1 MGDPANYEPP
11 TVDLSLLRPGPV
23 SVLPTI
29 LSMGGSIVAKIL
41 LGIYGGPH
49 GAYLTLTGR
58 GEPVKGDQLSRGHEM
73 EPVIAGLVRDMFKAR
88 GIEVVGLWDQGTF
101 RAPGHPTMHATP
113 DRLLIRDGEVVGH
126 VELKSVNNQHR
137 ALYIDNREDWG
148 LQCQHTNCVL
158 DGALKASPAWDYAG
172 MNESTLVAL
181 AAPEPVFDHLRRLI
195 REKGLDAAIEEAR
208 ELVASGVAELQ
219 TRPVGIEPSYA
230 QETVPKLEAWYEK
243 HVIGDTPPPV
253 DDTKECGRALD
264 LRVGRREGD
273 MVMCENIAA
282 TSRSIVEAKASIKE
296 AKSWLQLNENKL
308 RLLMG
313 PIKRAFDDTLT
324 ATLSARKGPS
334 RLNQK
339 RAKELLEAAGIAEDE
354 YMSEGGEFT
363 VLLVK
368 EREEK
373 PGEKELEGEDE
384 WAARF
389 LHEAVSHTRHGTM
402 MTRKEKKDI
411 VKEALG
417 IATINGERWM
427 AILERSERFKPEET
441 EEVSA

>member
-1 MGDPANYEPP
+1 MGDPAKYEPP
-11 TVDLSLLRPGPV
+11 TVDQSLLKPGLV

-29 LSMGGSIVAKIL
+29 LSMGGSTVAKIL

-58 GEPVKGDQLSRGHEM
+58 GEPVEGDQLSRGHEM
-73 EPVIAGLVRDMFKAR
+73 EPLIAELVRGMFKAR
-88 GIEVVGLWDQGTF
+88 GIEVVELWGQGTF
-101 RAPGHPTMHATP
+101 REPEYPTMHATP

-126 VELKSVNNQHR
+126 LELKSANNQHR
-137 ALYIDNREDWG
+137 ALYIDNREDWWV
-148 LQCQHTNCVL
+148 QCQHTNWVL

-208 ELVASGVAELQ
+208 ELVVSGVAELQ
-219 TRPVGIEPSYA
+219 IRHVGIEPSYA

-273 MVMCENIAA
+273 MPMCENIATLGRNIA
-282 TSRSIVEAKASIKE
+282 EAKTSIKE
-296 AKSWLQLNENKL
+296 LKAWVQLNENKL
-308 RLLMG
+308 KLVMG
-313 PIKRAFDDTLT
+313 PFKRAYDDTMSVS
-324 ATLSARKGPS
+324 LSARKGPS

-373 PGEKELEGEDE
+373 P
-384 WAARF
+384 
-389 LHEAVSHTRHGTM
+389 
-402 MTRKEKKDI
+402 
-411 VKEALG
+411 
-417 IATINGERWM
+417 
-427 AILERSERFKPEET
+427 EET

>member
-1 MGDPANYEPP
+1 MGDPAKYKPP
-11 TVDLSLLRPGPV
+11 TVDLSKLRPGLV

-58 GEPVKGDQLSRGHEM
+58 GEPVEGDQLTRGHDV
-73 EPVIAGLVRDMFKAR
+73 EPLIAGLVRGMFKAR
-88 GIEVVGLWDQGTF
+88 GIEVVELWDQGTF
-101 RAPGHPTMHATP
+101 KRTPTMHATP

-126 VELKSVNNQHR
+126 LELKSVNNQHR
-137 ALYIDNREDWG
+137 ALYVDNKEDWW
-148 LQCQHTNCVL
+148 LQCQHTDWVL

-208 ELVASGVAELQ
+208 ELVVSGVAELQ
-219 TRPVGIEPSYA
+219 IRHVGIEPSYA
-230 QETVPKLEAWYEK
+230 QETVPKLEAWFEK

-273 MVMCENIAA
+273 MPMCENIADTA
-282 TSRSIVEAKASIKE
+282 KTIAEDEASLNALKARI
-296 AKSWLQLNENKL
+296 QLNKNKL
-308 RLLMG
+308 KLLMG
-313 PIKRAFDDTLT
+313 PVKKAHNDDIT
-324 ATLSARKGPS
+324 ATLIDNKGRE
-334 RLNQK
+334 RLDQK
-339 RAKELLEAAGIAEDE
+339 AAMELLAELGAPREE
-354 YMSEGGEFT
+354 YMKMGNSYVT
-363 VLLVK
+363 IRIK
-368 EREEK
+368 DHRE
-373 PGEKELEGEDE
+373 
-384 WAARF
+384 
-389 LHEAVSHTRHGTM
+389 
-402 MTRKEKKDI
+402 
-411 VKEALG
+411 
-417 IATINGERWM
+417 
-427 AILERSERFKPEET
+427 KPEET

>member
-1 MGDPANYEPP
+1 MGDPAKYEPP
-11 TVDLSLLRPGPV
+11 TVNQSKLRPGLV
-23 SVLPTI
+23 SVLATI

-49 GAYLTLTGR
+49 GAYLTLTGM
-58 GEPVKGDQLSRGHEM
+58 GEPVEGDQLNRGHEM
-73 EPVIAGLVRDMFKAR
+73 EPLIAGLVRPMFKAR
-88 GIEVVGLWDQGTF
+88 GIEVVELWGQGTF

-113 DRLLIRDGEVVGH
+113 DRLMIRDGKVVGH

-148 LQCQHTNCVL
+148 LQCQHTNWVL

-195 REKGLDAAIEEAR
+195 REKGLDAATEEAR
-208 ELVASGVAELQ
+208 ELVVSGVAELQ
-219 TRPVGIEPSYA
+219 IRMVPIEPSYA

-273 MVMCENIAA
+273 MPMCENIA
-282 TSRSIVEAKASIKE
+282 TLGRRVSEIKASIKALKAE
-296 AKSWLQLNENKL
+296 LQLNENKL
-308 RLLMG
+308 KLVMG
-313 PIKRAFDDTLT
+313 PVKRAYDDTLSVT
-324 ATLSARKGPS
+324 ISDRKGPS

-339 RAKELLEAAGIAEDE
+339 RAKELLEAAGVAEDE
-354 YMSEGGEFT
+354 YMSEGGDFT
-363 VLLVK
+363 VMLVK
-368 EREEK
+368 EREE
-373 PGEKELEGEDE
+373 
-384 WAARF
+384 
-389 LHEAVSHTRHGTM
+389 
-402 MTRKEKKDI
+402 
-411 VKEALG
+411 
-417 IATINGERWM
+417 
-427 AILERSERFKPEET
+427 KPEET

>member
-1 MGDPANYEPP
+1 MGDPAKYKPP
-11 TVDLSLLRPGPV
+11 TVDQSKLRPGLV

-29 LSMGGSIVAKIL
+29 LSMGGSTVAKIL
-41 LGIYGGPH
+41 LGEWGGPH

-58 GEPVKGDQLSRGHEM
+58 GEPVTGDQLTRGHDI
-73 EPVIAGLVRDMFKAR
+73 EPLIAGLVRPGFKVR
-88 GIEVVGLWDQGTF
+88 GYEVVEVLGQGTF
-101 RAPGHPTMHATP
+101 KRTPTTHATP

-126 VELKSVNNQHR
+126 LELKSVNNQHR
-137 ALYIDNREDWG
+137 ALYIDNREDWW
-148 LQCQHTNCVL
+148 LQCQHTNWVL
-158 DGALKASPAWDYAG
+158 DGALRAGSAWDYRG
-172 MNESTLVAL
+172 MNESTLMAL

-195 REKGLDAAIEEAR
+195 REESLEVAIEEAR
-208 ELVASGVAELQ
+208 ELMVSGVVELQ
-219 TRPVGIEPSYA
+219 VRMVGIDPSYA
-230 QETVPKLEAWYEK
+230 QETVPKLEAWFEK
-243 HVIGDTPPPV
+243 HVIGDTPPPI
-253 DDTKECGRALD
+253 DDSKECGRALD

-354 YMSEGGEFT
+354 YMSEGGAFT

-373 PGEKELEGEDE
+373 P
-384 WAARF
+384 
-389 LHEAVSHTRHGTM
+389 
-402 MTRKEKKDI
+402 
-411 VKEALG
+411 
-417 IATINGERWM
+417 
-427 AILERSERFKPEET
+427 EET
-441 EEVSA
+441 EGVSA